1 MKMKFTEILK
11 ENLNPRQERYIDF
24 IVNAM
29 KEHFTD
35 ENGSV
40 INNRTVFMESG
51 SRVGEYK
58 LRADIYNETNKK
70 LIDLHTNYN
79 NLSALS
85 PKDLKEY
92 RSKEYELNN
101 TLTGALTY
109 LTHLDNLFEDIVENY
124 NIPVNALLIAW
135 EKFEKEVYRPQQI
148 EDIKS
153 KSKFGGLQYGLPEGN
168 YSKEKF
174 LDSMYG
180 KDRYAVIK
188 DEDNGDYILG
198 INKKWDWFQKG
209 LQLNELFYKRFQTL
223 RDLKDELYT
232 IETDNL
238 EQELEEV
245 YDIYNAD
252 QLIEFIEMSGLSEIE
267 DAWQEE
273 REEDP
278 DSTITF
284 EQYLGEEIDEYLMR
298 EQGMGA
304 QYLGRSGGTRVA
316 SEFIKLEKILNDI
329 YEF

>member
-1 MKMKFTEILK
+1 MKLKFAKILK
-11 ENLNPRQERYIDF
+11 ENLTPRQERYIDV

-35 ENGSV
+35 ESGSV
-40 INNRTVFMESG
+40 VNNKTIFMENP
-51 SRVGEYK
+51 RIGEYK
-58 LRADIYNETNKK
+58 LKVDIYNEANKK
-70 LIDLHTNYN
+70 LIELYN
-79 NLSALS
+79 NHSNLSRAT
-85 PKDLKEY
+85 PKDIREY
-92 RSKEYELNN
+92 RKEFMKLN
-101 TLTGALTY
+101 A
-109 LTHLDNLFEDIVENY
+109 HMDNSMQYIMNLSSLFGDIVTSY
-124 NIPVNALLIAW
+124 NVPVNALLIAW
-135 EKFEKEVYRPQQI
+135 ERFHKEVYIPQQI

-153 KSKFGGLQYGLPEGN
+153 KSKLDGLQHGLPEGN
-168 YSKEKF
+168 YSKEKY
-174 LDSMYG
+174 LNSMYG

-209 LQLNELFYKRFQTL
+209 LQLNDLFYKRFQTL
-223 RDLKDELYT
+223 RDLKSELYT

-267 DAWQEE
+267 DAWEEE

-316 SEFIKLEKILNDI
+316 SEFIKLEKLLNDI
-329 YEF
+329 YNF